1 MIRIFMS
8 YGMNGRTEKE
18 QQAERRKIRK
28 RAEEIFNDKDNAFY
42 VYEKIW
48 KRKHTMPI
56 REDCKQDL
64 LFHSM
69 NPMKHI
75 RLVDN
80 RNAVGDKKDGRL
92 YYLGQAIMK
101 LDKCDAVIFASD
113 WKNHKGC
120 CIEHDAAQIYDL
132 PIFYC
137 D

>member
-8 YGMNGRTEKE
+8 YGMNGRTEEE
-18 QQAERRKIRK
+18 QKAERRKIRK
-28 RAEEIFNDKDNAFY
+28 KAEEIFNDKDNAFY
-42 VYEKIW
+42 VYEEIW
-48 KRKHTMPI
+48 KRKHTTPI
-56 REDCKQDL
+56 REECKQDL

-92 YYLGQAIMK
+92 HYLGQAIMK
-101 LDKCDAVIFASD
+101 LDKCDAVIFTSD
-113 WKNHKGC
+113 WENHKGC
-120 CIEHDAAQIYDL
+120 CIEHNAAQIYGL

>member
-8 YGMNGRTEKE
+8 YGMNGRTEEE
-18 QQAERRKIRK
+18 QKAERRKIRK
-28 RAEEIFNDKDNAFY
+28 KAEEIFNDKHNAFY

-48 KRKHTMPI
+48 KRKHTIPI

-69 NPMKHI
+69 NPMKHV

-92 YYLGQAIMK
+92 HYLGQAIMK

-113 WKNHKGC
+113 WEKHNGC
-120 CIEHDAAQIYDL
+120 RIEHAAAQAYGL
-132 PIFYC
+132 SIFYC

>member
-56 REDCKQDL
+56 R
-64 LFHSM
+64 
-69 NPMKHI
+69 
-75 RLVDN
+75 
-80 RNAVGDKKDGRL
+80 KD
-92 YYLGQAIMK
+92 
-101 LDKCDAVIFASD
+101 
-113 WKNHKGC
+113 
-120 CIEHDAAQIYDL
+120 
-132 PIFYC
+132 
-137 D
+137 

>member
-8 YGMNGRTEKE
+8 YGMNGRTEEE
-18 QQAERRKIRK
+18 QKAERRKIRK
-28 RAEEIFNDKDNAFY
+28 KAEEIFNNKHIAFY

-48 KRKHTMPI
+48 KLKHTMPI
-56 REDCKQDL
+56 REECKQDL
-64 LFHSM
+64 LFHSTD
-69 NPMKHI
+69 PMKHI

-80 RNAVGDKKDGRL
+80 RNAAGDKKDGRL
-92 YYLGQAIMK
+92 HYLGQAIMK

-113 WKNHKGC
+113 WEKHNGC
-120 CIEHDAAQIYDL
+120 RIEYVAAQAYGL